1 MAITRRVGGASR
13 ALYDP
18 VLQPLRDLA
27 APTILLSGSP
37 DEGALLGRLKARI
50 GVPGRAQVVTREAG
64 VQVAQ
69 LAYGPP
75 VQL

>member
-1 MAITRRVGGASR
+1 M
-13 ALYDP
+13 
-18 VLQPLRDLA
+18 RDLA

-37 DEGALLGRLKARI
+37 DEGPLLGRLKARLA
-50 GVPGRAQVVTREAG
+50 VPGRAQVVTRDAG

-69 LAYGPP
+69 LAYVPP